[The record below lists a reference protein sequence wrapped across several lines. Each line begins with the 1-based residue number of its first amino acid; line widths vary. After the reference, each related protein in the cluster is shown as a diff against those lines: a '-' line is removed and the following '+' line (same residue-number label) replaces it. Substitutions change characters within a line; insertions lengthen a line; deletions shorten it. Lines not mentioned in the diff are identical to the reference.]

1 LFKAGRTDKV
11 EIYEKV
17 LNQFDKDRLWEFQ
30 MYLKSKD
37 PEHRNV
43 IVLCLINS
51 SVNVLKAIYETF
63 KDSIDMSE
71 LILK

>member
-1 LFKAGRTDKV
+1 
-11 EIYEKV
+11 
-17 LNQFDKDRLWEFQ
+17 

-63 KDSIDMSE
+63 KDTIDMNE
-71 LILK
+71 LILKQEYDHNPAFVMAFNLA